1 MVTKLRLARVKS
13 GINVRDFARRLNLS
27 ESLLSK
33 METGK
38 HYVPKKWRNILAEAL
53 DLRVEDI
60 CDEKGWPLTSD
71 SNENSGDPTEI
82 LKPSESLPLRSS
94 ANTQYDLNGPN
105 SSTRSLIGSGPDPGI
120 RSYRRG

>member
-1 MVTKLRLARVKS
+1 MVTKLRLARVKN

-53 DLRVEDI
+53 DLSVENI

-71 SNENSGDPTEI
+71 SSENSVDTTET
-82 LKPSESLPLRSS
+82 LNSSESLTLRSS
-94 ANTQYDLNGPN
+94 ANIHYDLNGPN
-105 SSTRSLIGSGPDPGI
+105 SSSHSLIRSGPDPGI
-120 RSYRRG
+120 RPYRRG